1 MHPDQTLSYEE
12 TGSRHMRSDT
22 DRTPSPPAMATTH
35 PRATSSAPKGVE
47 MTLNGYADDSPGLA
61 PHGRAYVLAPRADAS
76 HPQRIVFKTRVDHKL
91 DAATPAPPGMGHPII
106 PTGNSNG
113 HSHRRSRP
121 ETSHQKAVNMNR
133 KMRIDHIL
141 HKQMLDQHHMIRKA
155 EKRKHSSFFFTAM
168 RRIHELPDGYNTD
181 NENSWGPGG
190 LVPNL
195 REKEDFGEA
204 ALRHKKVLDR
214 AVRRL
219 PREDNRGPI
228 SDLVRS
234 YRKRKR
240 KDPVY
245 KNGGESSSK
254 RPSDHADARA
264 EQDRNGERQEGLDD
278 LDLDLLGES
287 RDDDRMEDEVD
298 EESAAA
304 EDSEAEGDD
313 ATEDDM
319 THEG

>member
-1 MHPDQTLSYEE
+1 MN
-12 TGSRHMRSDT
+12 GFT
-22 DRTPSPPAMATTH
+22 DD
-35 PRATSSAPKGVE
+35 G
-47 MTLNGYADDSPGLA
+47 LGLA
-61 PHGRAYVLAPRADAS
+61 QHGRAYALPTRADAS
-76 HPQRIVFKTRVDHKL
+76 HHQRIVFKTRVDHRL
-91 DAATPAPPGMGHPII
+91 DVSTPAPPGMGHLII

-113 HSHRRSRP
+113 NSHRRSRP

-133 KMRIDHIL
+133 KMRIDHVL
-141 HKQMLDQHHMIRKA
+141 HQQMLGQHHLIRKE
-155 EKRKHSSFFFTAM
+155 EKRKNSSFFFTAM
-168 RRIHELPDGYNTD
+168 RRIHELPDAYNTE

-195 REKEDFGEA
+195 GEKEDFGEA

-219 PREDNRGPI
+219 PREDDREPFSDPIRG
-228 SDLVRS
+228 

-240 KDPVY
+240 KDSVY
-245 KNGGESSSK
+245 ENGREGSSR
-254 RPSDHADARA
+254 RPSIHLRRHDARV
-264 EQDRNGERQEGLDD
+264 DHNRNGERQEALDD

-304 EDSEAEGDD
+304 EDSEGEGEGEGDD

-319 THEG
+319 AHEG

>member
-1 MHPDQTLSYEE
+1 M
-12 TGSRHMRSDT
+12 
-22 DRTPSPPAMATTH
+22 
-35 PRATSSAPKGVE
+35 TS
-47 MTLNGYADDSPGLA
+47 NGYADDSPGLA
-61 PHGRAYVLAPRADAS
+61 HHGREYALPSRADAS
-76 HPQRIVFKTRVDHKL
+76 HHQRIVFKTRVDHKL
-91 DAATPAPPGMGHPII
+91 DVSTPAPPGMGHPII

-113 HSHRRSRP
+113 HGHRRSRP

-141 HKQMLDQHHMIRKA
+141 HKQMLDHHHLIRRG
-155 EKRKHSSFFFTAM
+155 EKRRQSSFFFTAM
-168 RRIHELPDGYNTD
+168 RRIHELPDGYNTE
-181 NENSWGPGG
+181 NEDSWGPGG

-195 REKEDFGEA
+195 GEKEDFGEA

-219 PREDNRGPI
+219 LRENDRGPMP
-228 SDLVRS
+228 DLVRG

-240 KDPVY
+240 KHSIC
-245 KNGGESSSK
+245 KNGAESSPK
-254 RPSDHADARA
+254 RPTNHVGRVEARA
-264 EQDRNGERQEGLDD
+264 DQNRDRERQEGLDD

-287 RDDDRMEDEVD
+287 RDHDQIEDEVD
-298 EESAAA
+298 EESAAV
-304 EDSEAEGDD
+304 EDSEGEGDD

>member
-1 MHPDQTLSYEE
+1 
-12 TGSRHMRSDT
+12 MRSDT
-22 DRTPSPPAMATTH
+22 DRSPSPPVMATTH
-35 PRATSSAPKGVE
+35 SQATNSAPRGVE

-61 PHGRAYVLAPRADAS
+61 QHGRAYVLPPRADAS
-76 HPQRIVFKTRVDHKL
+76 HPQRIVFKTRMDHKL
-91 DAATPAPPGMGHPII
+91 DVSTPAPPGMGHPII
-106 PTGNSNG
+106 PTGNSNSHG
-113 HSHRRSRP
+113 HRRSRP

-141 HKQMLDQHHMIRKA
+141 HKQMLDHHHMIRKG

-168 RRIHELPDGYNTD
+168 RRIHELPDGYNTED
-181 NENSWGPGG
+181 EDSWGPGG

-195 REKEDFGEA
+195 GEKEDFGEA

-219 PREDNRGPI
+219 ARENDRGPMP
-228 SDLVRS
+228 DLVRG

-240 KDPVY
+240 KDSIY
-245 KNGGESSSK
+245 KNGDESSPK
-254 RPSDHADARA
+254 RPSNHTGRLEAHADPNL
-264 EQDRNGERQEGLDD
+264 DRERQEGLDD

-287 RDDDRMEDEVD
+287 RDHDQMEDEVD